1 MIEPTDRT
9 VCTDA
14 MLTAAVRKAVELK
27 LLPKEDWVDN
37 IGKNWERIKAVVEA
51 ALEAEER

>member
-1 MIEPTDRT
+1 MPDI
-9 VCTDA
+9 VTDA
-14 MLTAAVRKAVELK
+14 MLAAAVRKAIEVK

-51 ALEAEER
+51 ALEADDR